1 MSHKAET
8 AFVPLN
14 IAVLT
19 VSDTRT
25 LETDTS
31 GQLFVDRLTEA
42 GHNLAARVL
51 LKDDL
56 YRIRAQVATWIAE
69 DSVQVVLITGGTGF
83 TGRDSTPEAVACL
96 LDKQV
101 DGFGELFRQ
110 ISLADIG
117 TSTIQSRALAGH
129 QRHPGLLPAG
139 LHQCLPHCLG
149 RHPRRATGRPSSPVQ
164 LRPAP
169 ETGGALREPRVSGCC
184 EQPGLMPVETALE
197 RLLELA
203 AQTPIDTCEQVPLEQ
218 AGGRVLAVDL
228 LAGLDLPPW
237 PNSAMDGYALRLAD
251 WNGEPLPVSQKIF
264 AGQAPKPLQA
274 DTCARI
280 FTGAPL
286 PEGADLVEM
295 QENAEALDDGRVRF
309 TQPLRVGQHV
319 RPRGQEI
326 RQGDLV
332 LPAGTRL
339 RSIELGLAASL
350 GYAALEVRRKPRVAL
365 LSTGDE
371 LVEAGQ
377 PLQAGQIYNSNRPL
391 LKDWL
396 QRLGCDVLD
405 AGILPD
411 DLARTRE
418 RLAGLAGVDLI
429 LSTGGVSVGEADFLG
444 MALREAGELTLWKLA
459 IKPGKPLTVGQF
471 QGIPVIGLPGN
482 PASTL
487 VTFALLARPYLLRR
501 LGVAQVAPLR
511 VEVPAGFA
519 WTKAGQRREYL
530 RGRLEQGRA
539 VLYPNQSSGVLRS
552 ASWAEGLVEVRE
564 GRTLMEGE
572 GVAFIPLSELLD

>member
-110 ISLADIG
+110 I
-117 TSTIQSRALAGH
+117 
-129 QRHPGLLPAG
+129 
-139 LHQCLPHCLG
+139 
-149 RHPRRATGRPSSPVQ
+149 
-164 LRPAP
+164 
-169 ETGGALREPRVSGCC
+169 
-184 EQPGLMPVETALE
+184 
-197 RLLELA
+197 
-203 AQTPIDTCEQVPLEQ
+203 IDTCEQVPLEQ

-274 DTCARI
+274 GTCARI

-377 PLQAGQIYNSNRPL
+377 PLQAGPIYNSNRPL

-564 GRTLMEGE
+564 GRTLVEGE